1 MSINRRQFL
10 ILAGSFAGFGLA
22 NCTRQVVLNSP
33 TNSLASDVSAS
44 KREKV
49 SLAVISDLNSQYGS
63 TSYEPE
69 VGRAIALIL
78 TQKPD
83 LVLCGGDAIAAQ
95 KTSLSDAQIKAM
107 WEAFDRHIAAPLRQ
121 AKIPFGFTIGNHDGS
136 GAIAEGNLTFARDRQ
151 FASAYWQDP
160 QHASG
165 LQFVDRAGYPFYY
178 TFVQNEIFYL
188 VLDASTSIIPAQQIV
203 WAEKSLA
210 GATARRAKLRIAIGH
225 LPLIPVA
232 VGRDDPGNF
241 LRAGEKLRSLLER
254 YRVSTYISGH
264 HHVYYPGKKGNLE
277 LLYAG
282 ALGSG
287 PRQLLNSNLPARK
300 TLTLVDIT
308 LAAKTVTYTTYDMKT
323 MTTIA
328 IETLPAKIVTPNGTV
343 FRRDLVSNEET
354 SQKRSWQ

>member
-1 MSINRRQFL
+1 MSVDRRQFL
-10 ILAGSFAGFGLA
+10 IWAGSILGLGLA
-22 NCTRQVVLNSP
+22 TCTRRAIAPQ
-33 TNSLASDVSAS
+33 THSLAIGANAS
-44 KREKV
+44 QREKV

-69 VGRAIALIL
+69 VDRAIALIL
-78 TQKPD
+78 KQKPD

-95 KTSLSDAQIKAM
+95 KNSLGDAQILAM

-136 GAIAEGNLTFARDRQ
+136 GAIAKGKLTFERDRQ
-151 FASAYWQDP
+151 FATAYWQDP

-165 LQFVDRAGYPFYY
+165 LEFVDRAGYPFYY
-178 TFVQNEIFYL
+178 TFMQNEIFYL
-188 VLDASTSIIPAQQIV
+188 VWDASTSIIPTEQIAWAKKSFASSTAQ
-203 WAEKSLA
+203 
-210 GATARRAKLRIAIGH
+210 RAKLRMAIGH
-225 LPLIPVA
+225 LPLIPIA

-241 LRAGEKLRSLLER
+241 LRSGEKLRSLLER

-264 HHVYYPGKKGNLE
+264 HHAYFPGKKGNLE

-300 TLTLVDIT
+300 TLTFVDVA
-308 LAAKTVTYTTYDMKT
+308 LAAQTVTYTTYDMKT

-328 IETLPAKIVTPNGTV
+328 IETLPAKIATPNGTV
-343 FRRDLVSNEET
+343 SRRDLVSNN
-354 SQKRSWQ
+354 

>member
-1 MSINRRQFL
+1 MLINRRQFL
-10 ILAGSFAGFGLA
+10 ILAGSFSGFGLA
-22 NCTRQVVLNSP
+22 TCTRQVVFNSP
-33 TNSLASDVSAS
+33 NNTLANETMSNHKADANAS
-44 KREKV
+44 KRDKI

-69 VGRAIALIL
+69 VGSAIALIL

-95 KTSLSDAQIKAM
+95 KNSLSDAQIKAM

-136 GAIAEGNLTFARDRQ
+136 GAVAGGKLTFERDRQ
-151 FASAYWQDP
+151 LASAYWQDP
-160 QHASG
+160 KRASG
-165 LQFVDRAGYPFYY
+165 LQFVDRSGYPFYY
-178 TFVQNEIFYL
+178 TFAQNEIFYL
-188 VLDASTSIIPAQQIV
+188 VWDASTSIIPAQQIL

-210 GATARRAKLRIAIGH
+210 SSTAQNAKLRIAIGH

-241 LRAGEKLRSLLER
+241 LSSGEKLRSLLER

-264 HHVYYPGKKGNLE
+264 HHAYFPGKKGNLE

-287 PRQLLNSNLPARK
+287 PRQLLNNSLPARK
-300 TLTLVDIT
+300 TLTFVDIT
-308 LAAKTVTYTTYDMKT
+308 LASETVTYTTYDMRT

-328 IETLPAKIVTPNGTV
+328 LETLPSKIVTPNGTV
-343 FRRDLVSNEET
+343 FRRDLISNE
-354 SQKRSWQ
+354 